1 MPIFKLF
8 SVLAKS
14 IIIQLWNVIS
24 FNEELVFLEQNL
36 SSRFL
41 LSIWCWKEHHLQVK
55 YKLNVT
61 NLSIIGKL
69 TPLYP
74 SSVPPISSVRHLEI
88 CEPPKHKLINQ
99 IGHDPYLLFFSP
111 SINFLPLKVIEW
123 CIIFLQI
130 KDSCWESVKVI

>member
-8 SVLAKS
+8 SVFAKS

-41 LSIWCWKEHHLQVK
+41 LAIWCWKEHHLQVK

-61 NLSIIGKL
+61 NLSIIWKTHPTVSIL
-69 TPLYP
+69 SPTHIFSA
-74 SSVPPISSVRHLEI
+74 SSWNLWATKAQTDKPNRSWS
-88 CEPPKHKLINQ
+88 
-99 IGHDPYLLFFSP
+99 LFV
-111 SINFLPLKVIEW
+111 IFLPLNKFSSPQSSW
-123 CIIFLQI
+123 MMYYLPANQKLLLGKC
-130 KDSCWESVKVI
+130 